1 MYFRS
6 IASTPSIGLEYA
18 DDLVTN
24 AKKRLQIITST
35 PRDEKMLRFFP
46 FPSMLDKASPPN
58 PQKTSISSPRSI
70 LTPPKVMVQSAKST
84 VSLAALAGEEEVASL
99 VAPGRKKLG
108 AMDTLKRVHEKAVMQ
123 DEEVGREE
131 VHDEPGVSYSEVRPT
146 IRRVSTSPHLQTH
159 LHPPPSSSRTRR
171 RLPFELPSSEPIAPV
186 DPVLAAAEMS
196 SALTKHV
203 VCNVCGMKG
212 VNFPEC
218 RKCGLRFCSRE
229 CRVGEDRAGNGKR

>member
-1 MYFRS
+1 
-6 IASTPSIGLEYA
+6 
-18 DDLVTN
+18 
-24 AKKRLQIITST
+24 
-35 PRDEKMLRFFP
+35 
-46 FPSMLDKASPPN
+46 
-58 PQKTSISSPRSI
+58 
-70 LTPPKVMVQSAKST
+70 MVQSAKST

-99 VAPGRKKLG
+99 VAPGPKKLG
-108 AMDTLKRVHEKAVMQ
+108 ALDTLKRVHEKAVMQ